1 MYSELSIPEDRNWT
15 LDELSHVKSTMLVPS
30 IVYLCMLMVIGV
42 AGNVL
47 VISVYY
53 FRFNRSTHRCF
64 ILVLA
69 SSDLFA
75 CSVGVPFAIAES
87 FHAYTY
93 TEHVSCRILRFV
105 LYYTTIC
112 SSLTL
117 VLIALERFRKICR
130 PLKRQMSI
138 SMAKKALILVNAGI
152 SFVSASPALIMFG
165 RNTIQTGVSN
175 KTGTKCFI
183 SDTFVDTKWP
193 TVFNIYLLCLAIAST
208 VIMSVCYISVA
219 RQVSNVGK
227 ENIMKRQSLQ
237 NDASKICKSTASDM
251 DGDSEILSGCISQN
265 EDEINSQYL
274 EVTRDSSISTSNG
287 MYNRVS
293 AAESSDAGNCN
304 GTKTKHRLT
313 ANPSQWAI
321 KVMRRISSRSAEKT
335 LRITRMLVVVTV
347 VFVLSYLPHLSLMLW
362 DMFTETYETLPKDNL
377 YQIIFYSFFLNNLI
391 NPFIYASMDLKF
403 RGECKKLFCCVKKQ

>member
-1 MYSELSIPEDRNWT
+1 M
-15 LDELSHVKSTMLVPS
+15 
-30 IVYLCMLMVIGV
+30 
-42 AGNVL
+42 
-47 VISVYY
+47 
-53 FRFNRSTHRCF
+53 
-64 ILVLA
+64 
-69 SSDLFA
+69 
-75 CSVGVPFAIAES
+75 
-87 FHAYTY
+87 
-93 TEHVSCRILRFV
+93 
-105 LYYTTIC
+105 
-112 SSLTL
+112 
-117 VLIALERFRKICR
+117 
-130 PLKRQMSI
+130 
-138 SMAKKALILVNAGI
+138 
-152 SFVSASPALIMFG
+152 
-165 RNTIQTGVSN
+165 
-175 KTGTKCFI
+175 
-183 SDTFVDTKWP
+183 DTKWP

-251 DGDSEILSGCISQN
+251 DGDSEVLSGCISQN

-274 EVTRDSSISTSNG
+274 EVTRDSRISTSNG

-304 GTKTKHRLT
+304 GTKTKQRLT